1 MFKNGS
7 LIGVHNVTSSSVASG
22 IFDLNSHAE
31 LSSVAFFPSFG
42 RFGAPDTNH
51 VHTASINTA
60 TFAPT
65 IHYIETPS
73 NDDDK
78 NYSVMDFN
86 FTSGSN
92 AVHTVYIGNKI
103 QGNPNN
109 FHNDLCVGA
118 VQVIQGGTIIMA
130 KGVANSTGIQTTTAT
145 GITSTDPT
153 SQTFSNVATSQTAGR
168 WNIATFT
175 GSSRTGAADGISSD
189 FQDSTT
195 ILANAGEEN
204 VLQVAST
211 NFLYCEATGQT
222 IGTIKWMKL
231 PSVNL
236 ATSTAHTLSIA
247 YHLAVLSAGGND
259 DEDDEIL
266 IFIEN

>member
-7 LIGVHNVTSSSVASG
+7 LIGVHNATSLSVASG

-31 LSSVAFFPSFG
+31 LSSAALFPSFG
-42 RFGAPDTNH
+42 RFGTPDTNH

-92 AVHTVYIGNKI
+92 AAHTVYIGNKI
-103 QGNPNN
+103 QGNPDN

-118 VQVIQGGTIIMA
+118 VQVIQDGTIIMA
-130 KGVANSTGIQTTTAT
+130 KGAANSTGIQTTITT
-145 GITSTDPT
+145 NITSTDPT
-153 SQTFSNVATSQTAGR
+153 SQSFFDLATAQTAGR

-189 FQDSTT
+189 FQDSTL

-204 VLQVAST
+204 VAQEAST